1 MLIRKSGAIPSS
13 EITSERDYLG
23 RRDFL
28 RAAGM
33 VTAGTI
39 LSPALIAACAR
50 GDGAAGD
57 SARGAAAAGDTVRG
71 ALVPTSYKDVTSY
84 NNYYEFGT
92 GKEDPAR
99 NAQEFRTTPWTVRV
113 DGLVKKPADYAL
125 EDFIKP
131 HNLEDRIY
139 RHRCVEAWSMV
150 IPWQGFPLRD
160 LIARV
165 EPQPSAKW
173 VEFTTKLDAEQMPG
187 QRDNVLPW
195 PYIEALRLDEANHP
209 LTLLATG
216 LYGRSLPNQ
225 NGAPL
230 RTVIPWKYGFKGTKA
245 IVRIR
250 FTDSQPTTTWNDVAP
265 SEYGFYGNVNPNVD
279 HPRWTQRNER
289 VIGGGWRR
297 KQTAMFNGYGAE
309 VESLYSGMDLRK
321 FY

>member
-1 MLIRKSGAIPSS
+1 MLIRKGGEIGSS
-13 EITSERDYLG
+13 EITPERHYVD
-23 RRDFL
+23 RREFL
-28 RAAGM
+28 RTAAG

-39 LSPALIAACAR
+39 LSPALLAACAPSES
-50 GDGAAGD
+50 DATD
-57 SARGAAAAGDTVRG
+57 SAGNPIPRP
-71 ALVPTSYKDVTSY
+71 LVPTAYKKVTTY

-92 GKEDPAR
+92 GKEDPSD
-99 NAQEFRTTPWTVRV
+99 NAQQFQTRPWTVRV

-125 EDFIKP
+125 EDFVKP
-131 HNLEDRIY
+131 HALEDRIY

-165 EPQPSAKW
+165 EPQSSARW
-173 VEFTTKLDAEQMPG
+173 VEFTTKFDPSEMPG

-195 PYIEALRLDEANHP
+195 PYIEALRIDEANHP

-216 LYGRSLPNQ
+216 LYGHSLPNQ

-245 IVRIR
+245 IVRMR
-250 FTDSQPTTTWNDVAP
+250 FTDVQPTTTWNDVAP
-265 SEYGFYGNVNPNVD
+265 NEYGFYGNVNPDVD

-297 KQTAMFNGYGAE
+297 KRTLMFNGYAAE
-309 VESLYSGMDLRK
+309 VSSLYAGMDLRK
-321 FY
+321 YF

>member
-1 MLIRKSGAIPSS
+1 MLIRKGGAIRSS
-13 EITSERDYLG
+13 EITPERAYLD
-23 RRDFL
+23 RREFL
-28 RAAGM
+28 RTAAR

-39 LSPALIAACAR
+39 LSPALIAACAPSEN
-50 GDGAAGD
+50 DVTD
-57 SARGAAAAGDTVRG
+57 SAGNPTPRP
-71 ALVPTSYKDVTSY
+71 LVPTAYKKVTTY

-92 GKEDPAR
+92 GKEDPSDK
-99 NAQEFRTTPWTVRV
+99 AQQFQTRPWTVRV

-131 HNLEDRIY
+131 HALEDRVY

-165 EPQPSAKW
+165 EPQSSAKW
-173 VEFTTKLDAEQMPG
+173 VEFTTKFDPAQMPG
-187 QRDNVLPW
+187 QRGNVLPW
-195 PYIEALRLDEANHP
+195 PYIEALRIDEANHP

-216 LYGRSLPNQ
+216 LYGHALPNQ

-250 FTDSQPTTTWNDVAP
+250 FTDVQPTTTWNDVAP
-265 SEYGFYGNVNPNVD
+265 NEYGLYGNVNPAVD

-297 KQTAMFNGYGAE
+297 KPTLMFNGYAGE
-309 VESLYSGMDLRK
+309 VASLYAGMDLRK
-321 FY
+321 FF

>member
-1 MLIRKSGAIPSS
+1 MLIRKGGDIPSS
-13 EITSERDYLG
+13 EITPERDYLG
-23 RRDFL
+23 RREFL
-28 RAAGM
+28 RTAAG

-39 LSPALIAACAR
+39 LSPALIAACAPSESDATDSL
-50 GDGAAGD
+50 GNPVAAP
-57 SARGAAAAGDTVRG
+57 
-71 ALVPTSYKDVTSY
+71 LVPTAYKKITTY

-92 GKEDPAR
+92 GKEDPSD
-99 NAQEFRTTPWTVRV
+99 NAQQFQTRPWTVRV

-125 EDFIKP
+125 EDFVKP
-131 HNLEDRIY
+131 HALEDRIY

-165 EPQPSAKW
+165 EPQPSARW
-173 VEFTTKLDAEQMPG
+173 VEFTTKFDPAVMPG

-195 PYIEALRLDEANHP
+195 PYIEALRIDEANHP

-216 LYGRSLPNQ
+216 LYGHSLPNQ

-245 IVRIR
+245 IVRMR
-250 FTDSQPTTTWNDVAP
+250 FTDVQPTTTWNDVAP
-265 SEYGFYGNVNPNVD
+265 NEYGFYGNVNPDVD

-297 KQTAMFNGYGAE
+297 KRTLMFNGYAAE
-309 VESLYSGMDLRK
+309 VSSLYAGMDLRK
-321 FY
+321 FF

>member
-1 MLIRKSGAIPSS
+1 MLIRKGGAIPSS

-39 LSPALIAACAR
+39 LSPAIVAACAR
-50 GDGAAGD
+50 GEGAASD
-57 SARGAAAAGDTVRG
+57 SASGAVAADTVRG
-71 ALVPTSYKDVTSY
+71 PLVPTAYKDVTTY

-92 GKEDPAR
+92 GKEDPAE
-99 NAQEFRTTPWTVRV
+99 NAQNFRTSPWTVRV

-131 HNLEDRIY
+131 HKLEDRIY

-165 EPQPSAKW
+165 EPLPSAKF
-173 VEFTTKLDAEQMPG
+173 VEFTTKLDPDQMPG
-187 QRDNVLPW
+187 QRDSVLPW
-195 PYIEALRLDEANHP
+195 PYIEALRLDEATHP

-216 LYGRSLPNQ
+216 LYGRGLPNQ

-250 FTDSQPTTTWNDVAP
+250 FTDSQPGTTWNQVA
-265 SEYGFYGNVNPNVD
+265 SSDYGFYGNVNPNVD

-297 KQTAMFNGYGAE
+297 KPTAMFNGYGAE
-309 VESLYSGMDLRK
+309 VASLYSGMDLAK